1 MPLTLYITKSK
12 EEKTCRLNS
21 TQIKEKSYNMTN
33 NTTTTS
39 NNNLSQ
45 RPILIFG
52 SISFIAGAIIMIL
65 STMIHPSGEDPFNHT
80 LVLAEYAHS
89 ELWVGIHIGQ
99 FVGTMMVFVGGF
111 ATIYRLLANSE
122 SSIVSLLGLIGLA
135 LTIITASTFAILQAV
150 DGVALKFAVDS
161 WMASSGG
168 EEEKENIFRVAEG
181 IRWTEYGVNSVF
193 RLLQGTVAIVFGLAI
208 VKSIIINKWIG
219 VGGVVIG
226 LITLVAGVEV
236 SYFAFAYPNFEG
248 IRGISMI
255 IFLAWV
261 VVLGS
266 AMLKKASNKRI

>member
-1 MPLTLYITKSK
+1 MAGFAINIIYL
-12 EEKTCRLNS
+12 
-21 TQIKEKSYNMTN
+21 QIKGRKNLQFKS
-33 NTTTTS
+33 NTITTS
-39 NNNLSQ
+39 NNNQSQ

-65 STMIHPSGEDPFNHT
+65 STMIHPSGEDPFNHP

-99 FVGTMMVFVGGF
+99 FAGTMMVFAGGF
-111 ATIYRLLANSE
+111 VTIYRLLSNTE
-122 SSIVSLLGLIGLA
+122 SSIVYLLGLIGFA
-135 LTIITASTFAILQAV
+135 LSIITASTFAILQAV

-168 EEEKENIFRVAEG
+168 EEEKNTIFRVAEG
-181 IRWTEYGVNSVF
+181 IRWTEYGINSVF

-208 VKSIIINKWIG
+208 AKSALFNRWMG
-219 VGGVVIG
+219 VGGVIIG

-236 SYFAFAYPNFEG
+236 SYLAFAYPNFEG

-255 IFLAWV
+255 IFIAWV
-261 VVLGS
+261 ILLGS
-266 AMLKKASNKRI
+266 VMLKKASIRRI

>member
-1 MPLTLYITKSK
+1 
-12 EEKTCRLNS
+12 
-21 TQIKEKSYNMTN
+21 MTN

-39 NNNLSQ
+39 TSNNLSQ
-45 RPILIFG
+45 RPVLIFG

-65 STMIHPSGEDPFNHT
+65 STMIHPSGEDPFNHP

-111 ATIYRLLANSE
+111 VTIYRLLTNAE
-122 SSIVSLLGLIGLA
+122 SNITSLLGLIGFALA
-135 LTIITASTFAILQAV
+135 IVTASTFAILQAV

-161 WMASSGG
+161 WMASSN
-168 EEEKENIFRVAEG
+168 EEEKDTIFRVAEG

-193 RLLQGTVAIVFGLAI
+193 RLLQGTVAIIFGLAI
-208 VKSIIINKWIG
+208 AKSILFNRWIG
-219 VGGVVIG
+219 VGGVIIG

-261 VVLGS
+261 ILLGS
-266 AMLKKASNKRI
+266 VMLKKSSTKRI

>member
-1 MPLTLYITKSK
+1 
-12 EEKTCRLNS
+12 
-21 TQIKEKSYNMTN
+21 MTN
-33 NTTTTS
+33 YTTNTS
-39 NNNLSQ
+39 NNLSQ
-45 RPILIFG
+45 RPVLIFG

-65 STMIHPSGEDPFNHT
+65 STMIHPSGEDPFNHP

-89 ELWVGIHIGQ
+89 ELWVGIHLGQ
-99 FVGTMMVFVGGF
+99 FVGTMMVFIGGF
-111 ATIYRLLANSE
+111 VAIYRLLANSE
-122 SSIVSLLGLIGLA
+122 SSIVSFLGLIGLA

-168 EEEKENIFRVAEG
+168 EEEKETIFRVAEG

-208 VKSIIINKWIG
+208 VKSIIVNRWIG
-219 VGGVVIG
+219 IVGVVIG

-236 SYFAFAYPNFEG
+236 SYSAFAYPNFEG

-266 AMLKKASNKRI
+266 AMLKKASNKRT

>member
-1 MPLTLYITKSK
+1 
-12 EEKTCRLNS
+12 
-21 TQIKEKSYNMTN
+21 MTN
-33 NTTTTS
+33 NTT

-45 RPILIFG
+45 RPILVFG

-65 STMIHPSGEDPFNHT
+65 STMIHPSGEDPFNHL

-111 ATIYRLLANSE
+111 VVIYRLLANSE
-122 SSIVSLLGLIGLA
+122 SSIVSLLGLIGLVLA
-135 LTIITASTFAILQAV
+135 IITASTFAILQAV

-168 EEEKENIFRVAEG
+168 EEEKETIFRVAEG

-193 RLLQGTVAIVFGLAI
+193 RLLQGTVAIVIGLAI
-208 VKSIIINKWIG
+208 VKSIIVNRWIG
-219 VGGVVIG
+219 IGGVVIG

-236 SYFAFAYPNFEG
+236 SYSAFAYPNFQG

-255 IFLAWV
+255 IFLGWV

>member
-1 MPLTLYITKSK
+1 
-12 EEKTCRLNS
+12 
-21 TQIKEKSYNMTN
+21 MTN
-33 NTTTTS
+33 NTTTS
-39 NNNLSQ
+39 NNLSQ
-45 RPILIFG
+45 RPVLIFG

-65 STMIHPSGEDPFNHT
+65 STMIHPSGEDPFNHP

-89 ELWVGIHIGQ
+89 ELWVGIHLGQ
-99 FVGTMMVFVGGF
+99 FVGTMMVFIGGF
-111 ATIYRLLANSE
+111 VAIYRLLANSE
-122 SSIVSLLGLIGLA
+122 SSIVSFLGLIGLA

-168 EEEKENIFRVAEG
+168 EEEKETIFRVAEG

-208 VKSIIINKWIG
+208 VKSIIVNRWIG
-219 VGGVVIG
+219 IVGVVIG

-236 SYFAFAYPNFEG
+236 SYSAFAYPNFEG

-255 IFLAWV
+255 IFLDWV

-266 AMLKKASNKRI
+266 AMLKKASNKRT